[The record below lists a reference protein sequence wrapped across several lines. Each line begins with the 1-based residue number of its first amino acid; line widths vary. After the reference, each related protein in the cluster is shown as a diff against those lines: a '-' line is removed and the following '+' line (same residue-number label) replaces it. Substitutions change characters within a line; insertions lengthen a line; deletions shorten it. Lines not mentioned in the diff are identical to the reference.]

1 MSSKETD
8 LKEKFRVALNST
20 AKVIADD
27 FEVNRKNQENK
38 KNKDFLSLDID
49 NITNPSD
56 FIRLRAETDS
66 SALKKKF
73 SDDLIFKKNLPSNTS
88 SRSLYNIA
96 EKIRYESLGGKM
108 LKGIEKNF
116 SDNYTQIINL
126 SLIHI

>member
-8 LKEKFRVALNST
+8 LKEKFRIALNST

-38 KNKDFLSLDID
+38 KNKDLLSLDID

-66 SALKKKF
+66 SAFLF
-73 SDDLIFKKNLPSNTS
+73 RD
-88 SRSLYNIA
+88 
-96 EKIRYESLGGKM
+96 E
-108 LKGIEKNF
+108 
-116 SDNYTQIINL
+116 
-126 SLIHI
+126 